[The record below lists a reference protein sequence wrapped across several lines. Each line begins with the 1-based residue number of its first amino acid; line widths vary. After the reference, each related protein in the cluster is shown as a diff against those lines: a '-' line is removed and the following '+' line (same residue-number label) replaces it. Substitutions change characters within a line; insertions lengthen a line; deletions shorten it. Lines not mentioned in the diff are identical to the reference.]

1 MQRAGREGGG
11 EEAGAARDMSV
22 PLKRALQVSQTLMY
36 VNPIEVTLWVIFTLI
51 NMFTNHLSQIK

>member
-1 MQRAGREGGG
+1 MQRAGRKGGG
-11 EEAGAARDMSV
+11 EEAGVARDMSA
-22 PLKRALQVSQTLMY
+22 PFKRALQVSQTLMY

>member
-1 MQRAGREGGG
+1 MKLVREIRVMAGV
-11 EEAGAARDMSV
+11 ARDMSV
-22 PLKRALQVSQTLMY
+22 PFKRALQVSQTLMY